1 MVDEVTEHNLMG
13 LMQQKFPRFVGHW
26 EVYVSEFG
34 LDKGLEDQMAV
45 FVVYV
50 IKEIKS
56 ENHDE
61 IEKIFK
67 FVETLM
73 LSAHQRVM
81 DVTAI
86 EFLEVLLSKDPA
98 EIQFVNFS
106 RHLGKRSKAYLRA
119 WETFQGTRTEG
130 LYDY

>member
-1 MVDEVTEHNLMG
+1 MVEITEHNMIA
-13 LMQQKFPRFVGHW
+13 LMQEIFPKFVGHW

-34 LDKGLEDQMAV
+34 LDKGLEDHMRV

-50 IKEIKS
+50 INEIKS
-56 ENHDE
+56 ENE
-61 IEKIFK
+61 MEVERIFE

-73 LSAHQRVM
+73 VNGHQRVM

-86 EFLEVLLSKDPA
+86 EFLEVLLSKDLQ
-98 EIQFVNFS
+98 EIQFVKFS

-119 WETFQGTRTEG
+119 WEAFQGTRTEG
-130 LYDY
+130 LYDD